1 MCRCSF
7 SLKRSQRLHFKRKNG
22 KKESISERRRG
33 KKPKGNGISA
43 EGWQGTKNNIG
54 EADLTALPLCRS
66 LLAFLKQSFV
76 IAAYFCDLFFPYFI
90 LIEKINSLNEYQLS
104 EVGLQIQEA

>member
-7 SLKRSQRLHFKRKNG
+7 SLKRSQRLHFKRKKG

-43 EGWQGTKNNIG
+43 EGWQGIKNNIG
-54 EADLTALPLCRS
+54 EADHIALQLCRS
-66 LLAFLKQSFV
+66 LLAFLLCVSLVQ
-76 IAAYFCDLFFPYFI
+76 AAYFCDLFFRI
-90 LIEKINSLNEYQLS
+90 LF
-104 EVGLQIQEA
+104 

>member
-7 SLKRSQRLHFKRKNG
+7 SLKRSQRLHFKRKKG

-66 LLAFLKQSFV
+66 LLAFLLCAGLV
-76 IAAYFCDLFFPYFI
+76 AAAYFCDLFFPSFYFD
-90 LIEKINSLNEYQLS
+90 
-104 EVGLQIQEA
+104 